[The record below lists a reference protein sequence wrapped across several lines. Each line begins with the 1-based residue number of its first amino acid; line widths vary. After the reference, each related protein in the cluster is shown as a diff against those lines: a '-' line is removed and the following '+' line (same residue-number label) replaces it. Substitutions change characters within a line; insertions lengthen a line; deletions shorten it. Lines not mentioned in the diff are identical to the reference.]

1 MMNRIDDANINY
13 DGDQISPLKGEGQ
26 DGEDR
31 GVGGPDQC
39 NESNVWLDG
48 GLTNMIGWFKLMVNF
63 HKIMNH
69 NVR

>member
-1 MMNRIDDANINY
+1 MMVMISRIDDADINY

-39 NESNVWLDG
+39 NE
-48 GLTNMIGWFKLMVNF
+48 
-63 HKIMNH
+63 
-69 NVR
+69 